1 MQRPPCAS
9 LSLGYLSTR
18 AMQLKP
24 GKHMRYAHT
33 VSLITK
39 IGTSKQ
45 LSKLKITTFFLARKT
60 TIFAWVLFIVLQEK
74 STIVKR
80 CLRLL
85 ILNSLGCDGGVY
97 RVLSGAHAPGVV

>member
-1 MQRPPCAS
+1 MFILPISETGRDGEIVRLGRAPRRQGNMQRPPCAS

-45 LSKLKITTFFLARKT
+45 LSKLKITTFF
-60 TIFAWVLFIVLQEK
+60 
-74 STIVKR
+74 
-80 CLRLL
+80 
-85 ILNSLGCDGGVY
+85 
-97 RVLSGAHAPGVV
+97 